1 MIRKDAPIWHF
12 HYQPTFDAVQTPK
25 IIMPAE
31 EIVTA
36 LSKLLLLDTAHGIG
50 HRQHVVS
57 EQKESVVCRKKDS
70 ETRSD
75 QVFISK
81 SSRYRLVRGHD
92 LPPRATNSLIVSN
105 DPLGSVVG

>member
-25 IIMPAE
+25 VIMAAE

-50 HRQHVVS
+50 HRQHAVS
-57 EQKESVVCRKKDS
+57 EQKESVVCRKKV
-70 ETRSD
+70 RKPGVC
-75 QVFISK
+75 QVFISN

-105 DPLGSVVG
+105 EPLESVVE